1 MSGYIPIAVSTS
13 AWRKPFSAKRCASAA
28 CSVARRYGP
37 RKRVS
42 VNTPNPSNIPVL
54 KITNTPSHGCSRK
67 TALRNTGA
75 HGASKNA
82 SVEGVFRN

>member
-1 MSGYIPIAVSTS
+1 MTIAANTS
-13 AWRKPFSAKRCASAA
+13 AWRKPFSAKRCASSA

-37 RKRVS
+37 RDRVS
-42 VNTPNPSNIPVL
+42 VKTPNPSNTTVL
-54 KITNTPSHGCSRK
+54 SRANTPSHGCSRK
-67 TALRNTGA
+67 TALRKTGA